1 ESDSGF
7 RPFGSTGDA
16 PGGGKKSRE
25 VYRRRSEARHRFG
38 IELVSSPASSV
49 AARRGTAVFV
59 GGDGQI
65 QMVAGKAPVRR
76 SRKKIYSL
84 ALRQRAHRS
93 GIIQY
98 RTGEGSGIDFVLG
111 SLESEMEGPD
121 RLHGPTRRRR
131 ARRRPAALL
140 SSGAWV

>member
-1 ESDSGF
+1 MEQDNQRGGQRRAVGSLRERGNRRQRRGFSKTLPKSESDSGF

-98 RTGEGSGIDFVLG
+98 RTGEG
-111 SLESEMEGPD
+111 
-121 RLHGPTRRRR
+121 
-131 ARRRPAALL
+131 
-140 SSGAWV
+140 